1 MTSSRFFQLIFIAA
15 LACIAVV
22 RSSAAFADT
31 PPAKAPPGAAP
42 APTAAPLT
50 VDQLL
55 AQAQIDAAA
64 GHNDAAAGKL
74 HRAVLMDPKNMAVQR
89 LLGDVEY
96 RLEDYKAAEAAYT
109 LVLASDPAN
118 KDVLNRLGGVYAAED
133 RFDDA
138 VGAFRRSLPSTEGFA
153 NLVQEYDDAGRL
165 GELEGQYQIE
175 LTRNPFLSTSH
186 YNMGVVYAAE
196 KKYDAAI
203 AQYQSALDLSPR
215 DVNALNDLG
224 VVYGELGRH
233 NDAIGLYK
241 RAIGIDEK
249 YYYAWMNWGVELRDL
264 GDLKAAEEKMQHAV
278 TIKSDNALAYEN
290 LGVVNDDLG
299 QFTAAVELEQRAI
312 SLDPQDRNVYRNLG
326 LIYKEHN
333 LYNLA
338 EAAFIK
344 GLAVHPRNEALHFW
358 LGETYRLQKKYALAA
373 QQYRIALAEDP
384 AYADAK
390 DALAQVEAQI
400 KH

>member
-1 MTSSRFFQLIFIAA
+1 MTSTRFFQLIFIAA

-22 RSSAAFADT
+22 SSSAAFADI
-31 PPAKAPPGAAP
+31 PPAKAPPSAAP

-50 VDQLL
+50 VDQLM

-153 NLVQEYDDAGRL
+153 NLIQVYEDAGRL
-165 GELEGQYQIE
+165 GELEGEFQVE
-175 LTRNPFLSTSH
+175 ETRHPFESRSYINLGT
-186 YNMGVVYAAE
+186 VYTAE
-196 KKYDAAI
+196 KRYDAAL
-203 AQYQSALDLSPR
+203 AQLKNALDLSPR
-215 DVNALNDLG
+215 SADAHNELG
-224 VVYGELGRH
+224 VIYGESGRF
-233 NDAIGLYK
+233 NDAIDQQKLAVAYDPNYS
-241 RAIGIDEK
+241 AS
-249 YYYAWMNWGVELRDL
+249 WMNWGVELQHL
-264 GDLKAAEEKMQHAV
+264 GDFRGAAEKIQHAIALKADY
-278 TIKSDNALAYEN
+278 SLAYEN
-290 LGVVNDDLG
+290 LGVVDDYLG
-299 QFTAAVELEQRAI
+299 DFTSAIEMEQRSI
-312 SLDPQDRNVYRNLG
+312 SLDPREKNVYLNLG
-326 LIYKEHN
+326 VIYVEHN
-333 LYNLA
+333 LFNLA

-344 GLAVHPRNEALHFW
+344 GLAVHPRNEVLHTA
-358 LGETYRLQKKYALAA
+358 LGETYQLQRKFALAA
-373 QQYRIALAEDP
+373 EQFRIALAENP
-384 AYADAK
+384 NYADARNG
-390 DALAQVEAQI
+390 LNEVEAQI